1 MKRGKTVLWIVTG
14 LVILGGAA
22 VMLSAASA
30 GDAPVLP
37 GITAKD
43 ENPNGCVDCHKNQG
57 EGKDYRLSAGLAKIK
72 GHPNVEKI
80 VKVAPKDCTMCH
92 KAGGK
97 VPELSLVVHKAH
109 FDKPTENA
117 FVTVYKGQC
126 LACHALDLKTGAMST
141 KSGPKNW

>member
-1 MKRGKTVLWIVTG
+1 MKRGKTVLWVVTCFA
-14 LVILGGAA
+14 ILGGAA
-22 VMLSAASA
+22 VVLSAASA
-30 GDAPVLP
+30 GDLP
-37 GITAKD
+37 GITGKD
-43 ENPNGCVDCHKNQG
+43 DNPNGCVDCHKNLG
-57 EGKDYRLSAGLAKIK
+57 EGKDNRLPAMLAKIK

-97 VPELSLVVHKAH
+97 VPELNLVMHKVH

-117 FVTVYKGQC
+117 FVTTYKGEC
-126 LACHALDLKTGAMST
+126 LHCHALDQKTGAMSV